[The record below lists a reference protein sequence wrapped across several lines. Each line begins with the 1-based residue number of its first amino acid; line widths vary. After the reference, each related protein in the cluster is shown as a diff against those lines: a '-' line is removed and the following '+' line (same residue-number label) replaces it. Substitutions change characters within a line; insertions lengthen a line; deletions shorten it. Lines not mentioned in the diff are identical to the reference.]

1 MGDLAR
7 EYSIQ
12 VRLSSEEHDRL
23 AQLAKKNGVSMSD
36 VVRQAITAQQYVSAD
51 FVQKFADEVKQA
63 LMTED
68 KRDTNHISD
77 TDITTIKTLT
87 SKIGDNGY
95 IDLRDAQTKQLLGEL
110 KQISSKL

>member
-1 MGDLAR
+1 MSRD
-7 EYSIQ
+7 YSVQ
-12 VRLSSEEHDRL
+12 VRLSREEHTQL
-23 AQLAKKNGVSMSD
+23 EQLARKNGVSMSD
-36 VVRQAITAQQYVSAD
+36 IVRQSITAQHYISSD
-51 FVQKFADEVKQA
+51 FIQKFADEVKQA

-77 TDITTIKTLT
+77 TDITTIKALT